1 MSTDSFTADRELP
14 TDGRRAR
21 GEASRQAILDATVRV
36 IAAGGLTSVTH
47 RAVAAEAGVSTA
59 LTTYH
64 FATLDDLLQATL
76 SYLSATDLA
85 RLAAGAELAKSGT
98 ITLADAAATFL
109 IEELGSNRPVFIA
122 NLELQ
127 FASVRRS
134 AWSAVMTNTYEAFV
148 ELIQHYVDDEQAAR
162 AIFSAAFGFA
172 VLHVIQDSHPTDAT
186 CRRFVEHLLAQY
198 DVPNPNPSRSKRKGA
213 PTMSTEP
220 ETRTSE
226 NAWPHARG
234 TRSSLIA
241 QFGADRADLAGWALT
256 TGDPLADAVVADVH
270 DGHPQAR
277 QGVQLGIRNGLDS
290 LVDPPDSVV
299 AFLTDTERLPDY
311 ADGDLLDHGSA
322 PFYTMPPA
330 VHLISL
336 SAGALIRVYE
346 SPSIAAVL
354 ATTGRLVDG
363 ADRRIRETGKWVATA
378 MLPGSLRV
386 GQPGYVATLQVRM
399 LHANMR
405 RLVRSRGFDES
416 AYGTPINQ
424 VDLART
430 WMDFTVT
437 SLQAEESMGF
447 GLTTSEAATLYR
459 CWWLL
464 GHLLGIDARLI
475 EGIST
480 NKQASRVD
488 ELLQAVTGPLIRE
501 SATLAAATLDSITGE
516 LHQALNLPEWIG
528 SKALSALARRF
539 HGDAIADE
547 LQIESSGAADAVIS
561 RAISVI
567 HSRRLKGRQDAEQ
580 WQRNQEKYLAES
592 RALLADADAAQYE
605 IGLDSSPRT

>member
-1 MSTDSFTADRELP
+1 
-14 TDGRRAR
+14 
-21 GEASRQAILDATVRV
+21 
-36 IAAGGLTSVTH
+36 
-47 RAVAAEAGVSTA
+47 
-59 LTTYH
+59 
-64 FATLDDLLQATL
+64 
-76 SYLSATDLA
+76 
-85 RLAAGAELAKSGT
+85 
-98 ITLADAAATFL
+98 
-109 IEELGSNRPVFIA
+109 
-122 NLELQ
+122 
-127 FASVRRS
+127 
-134 AWSAVMTNTYEAFV
+134 
-148 ELIQHYVDDEQAAR
+148 
-162 AIFSAAFGFA
+162 
-172 VLHVIQDSHPTDAT
+172 
-186 CRRFVEHLLAQY
+186 
-198 DVPNPNPSRSKRKGA
+198 
-213 PTMSTEP
+213 MSTET
-220 ETRTSE
+220 ETGTSE
-226 NAWPHARG
+226 IAWPHARG
-234 TRSSLIA
+234 TRSSLVA

-256 TGDPLADAVVADVH
+256 TGDPLADAVVADIH

-277 QGVQLGIRNGLDS
+277 QAVQLGIRNGLSS

-299 AFLTDTERLPDY
+299 GFLTDTERLPDY
-311 ADGDLLDHGSA
+311 TDGDLLDHGSA

-378 MLPGSLRV
+378 MLPGSLRI
-386 GQPGYVATLQVRM
+386 GQPGYVATLQVRI

-405 RLVRSRGFDES
+405 RLVLSRGFDHR

-464 GHLLGIDARLI
+464 GHLLGIDPRLI
-475 EGIST
+475 EGISS

-488 ELLQAVTGPLIRE
+488 ELLQAVTGPLIPE
-501 SATLAAATLDSITGE
+501 SATLAAATLDSVTGE
-516 LHQALNLPEWIG
+516 LHNALNLPQSIG

-539 HGDAIADE
+539 HGDATADE
-547 LQIESSGAADAVIS
+547 LQIESSRAADAVIS
-561 RAISVI
+561 RAISLI
-567 HSRRLKGRQDAEQ
+567 RTRRSKARLDGEQ
-580 WQRNQEKYLAES
+580 WQRNQAKYLAES
-592 RALLADADAAQYE
+592 RALLAHADDAQYE
-605 IGLDSSPRT
+605 AGLDSSQRPDEKQGLPKSTSSAVR

>member
-1 MSTDSFTADRELP
+1 
-14 TDGRRAR
+14 
-21 GEASRQAILDATVRV
+21 
-36 IAAGGLTSVTH
+36 
-47 RAVAAEAGVSTA
+47 
-59 LTTYH
+59 
-64 FATLDDLLQATL
+64 
-76 SYLSATDLA
+76 
-85 RLAAGAELAKSGT
+85 
-98 ITLADAAATFL
+98 
-109 IEELGSNRPVFIA
+109 
-122 NLELQ
+122 
-127 FASVRRS
+127 
-134 AWSAVMTNTYEAFV
+134 
-148 ELIQHYVDDEQAAR
+148 
-162 AIFSAAFGFA
+162 
-172 VLHVIQDSHPTDAT
+172 
-186 CRRFVEHLLAQY
+186 
-198 DVPNPNPSRSKRKGA
+198 
-213 PTMSTEP
+213 MSTEP
-220 ETRTSE
+220 QRRPSDKP
-226 NAWPHARG
+226 WPHARG

-241 QFGADRADLAGWALT
+241 QFGTDRADVAGWALT
-256 TGDPLADAVVADVH
+256 SGDPLADAVVADIH

-277 QGVQLGIRNGLDS
+277 QAVQLGIRDGLDAV
-290 LVDPPDSVV
+290 VDPPESVV
-299 AFLTDTERLPDY
+299 AFLSDTERLPDY
-311 ADGDLLDHGSA
+311 ADDDLLDHGSA
-322 PFYTMPPA
+322 PFFTMPPP

-354 ATTGRLVDG
+354 ATTERLVDG
-363 ADRRIRETGKWVATA
+363 ADRRIRETGTWVATA

-405 RLVRSRGFDES
+405 RLVRNRGFDEA

-447 GLTTSEAATLYR
+447 GLTTSETASLYR

-480 NKQASRVD
+480 HEQARRVD
-488 ELLQAVTGPLIRE
+488 ELLQAVTGPLIAE
-501 SATLAAATLDSITGE
+501 SALLAAATLESITGE
-516 LHQALNLPEWIG
+516 LRDALNLPESIG

-547 LQIESSGAADAVIS
+547 LGIASSGAVDAVIS

-567 HSRRLKGRQDAEQ
+567 RSRRLKGRQNTGQ
-580 WQRNQEKYLAES
+580 WQRNQEKYLAEL
-592 RALLADADAAQYE
+592 RAQLADADQAQYQT
-605 IGLDSSPRT
+605 GADSPH

>member
-1 MSTDSFTADRELP
+1 MSNEATTP
-14 TDGRRAR
+14 T
-21 GEASRQAILDATVRV
+21 SQNV
-36 IAAGGLTSVTH
+36 
-47 RAVAAEAGVSTA
+47 
-59 LTTYH
+59 
-64 FATLDDLLQATL
+64 
-76 SYLSATDLA
+76 
-85 RLAAGAELAKSGT
+85 
-98 ITLADAAATFL
+98 
-109 IEELGSNRPVFIA
+109 
-122 NLELQ
+122 
-127 FASVRRS
+127 
-134 AWSAVMTNTYEAFV
+134 
-148 ELIQHYVDDEQAAR
+148 
-162 AIFSAAFGFA
+162 
-172 VLHVIQDSHPTDAT
+172 
-186 CRRFVEHLLAQY
+186 
-198 DVPNPNPSRSKRKGA
+198 
-213 PTMSTEP
+213 
-220 ETRTSE
+220 
-226 NAWPHARG
+226 WPHARG

-241 QFGADRADLAGWALT
+241 QFGTDRADLAGWALT
-256 TGDPLADAVVADVH
+256 TGDPLADAVVADIH

-277 QGVQLGIRNGLDS
+277 QAVQLGIRNGLDS

-299 AFLTDTERLPDY
+299 ALLSETERLPDY
-311 ADGDLLDHGSA
+311 ADSDLLDHGSA

-330 VHLISL
+330 VHLVSL

-386 GQPGYVATLQVRM
+386 GQPGYEATLQVRL

-447 GLTTSEAATLYR
+447 GLTTSETATLYR
-459 CWWLL
+459 YWWLV

-475 EGIST
+475 EGISS
-480 NKQASRVD
+480 NEQAHRVD
-488 ELLQAVTGPLIRE
+488 ELMQAVTGPLIPE
-501 SATLAAATLDSITGE
+501 SATLAAATLESITGE
-516 LHQALNLPEWIG
+516 LHDALKLPESIG

-547 LQIESSGAADAVIS
+547 LQIESSAVADAVLS
-561 RAISVI
+561 RAISVVR
-567 HSRRLKGRQDAEQ
+567 SRRSKDRHDAEH

-592 RALLADADAAQYE
+592 RAILAAADDAQYE
-605 IGLDSSPRT
+605 NRAGASPRRAAR

>member
-1 MSTDSFTADRELP
+1 
-14 TDGRRAR
+14 
-21 GEASRQAILDATVRV
+21 
-36 IAAGGLTSVTH
+36 
-47 RAVAAEAGVSTA
+47 
-59 LTTYH
+59 
-64 FATLDDLLQATL
+64 
-76 SYLSATDLA
+76 
-85 RLAAGAELAKSGT
+85 
-98 ITLADAAATFL
+98 
-109 IEELGSNRPVFIA
+109 
-122 NLELQ
+122 
-127 FASVRRS
+127 
-134 AWSAVMTNTYEAFV
+134 
-148 ELIQHYVDDEQAAR
+148 
-162 AIFSAAFGFA
+162 
-172 VLHVIQDSHPTDAT
+172 
-186 CRRFVEHLLAQY
+186 
-198 DVPNPNPSRSKRKGA
+198 
-213 PTMSTEP
+213 MSTEP
-220 ETRTSE
+220 EIPRSE
-226 NAWPHARG
+226 SAWPHGRG

-241 QFGADRADLAGWALT
+241 QFGTDRADLAGWALT

-270 DGHPQAR
+270 EAHPQAR
-277 QGVQLGIRNGLDS
+277 QAVQSGIRDGLDS

-299 AFLTDTERLPDY
+299 ALLTDTERLPAYVDR
-311 ADGDLLDHGSA
+311 DLLDHGSA

-363 ADRRIRETGKWVATA
+363 ADRRIRETGKWVAIA

-405 RLVRSRGFDES
+405 RLVRSRGFDER

-437 SLQAEESMGF
+437 SLRAEESMGF
-447 GLTTSEAATLYR
+447 GLTTSETATLYR

-475 EGIST
+475 EGISS
-480 NKQASRVD
+480 NEQAGRVD
-488 ELLQAVTGPLIRE
+488 ELLQAVTGPLIPE
-501 SATLAAATLDSITGE
+501 SATLAAATLDSIAGE
-516 LHQALNLPEWIG
+516 LHDALKLPESIG
-528 SKALSALARRF
+528 AKALSALARRF

-567 HSRRLKGRQDAEQ
+567 RSHRSKERQDAEQ
-580 WQRNQEKYLAES
+580 WQQNQEKYLAES
-592 RALLADADAAQYE
+592 RAQLADADHAQYE
-605 IGLDSSPRT
+605 TGSDETK